1 MTGNWHI
8 FWGSNLT
15 EDRLANSIP
24 AASVRPFAL
33 MTQVIL
39 PSRRISSGLRSQ
51 AMFPQLK
58 RIPDFRLIC
67 DTRRVVYSL

>member
-1 MTGNWHI
+1 
-8 FWGSNLT
+8 
-15 EDRLANSIP
+15 
-24 AASVRPFAL
+24 

-67 DTRRVVYSL
+67 DTRRRFLQSLKE